1 MDGMPPPADRSR
13 PAERTRASR
22 PYGDVMD
29 LYRESWSWDSVA
41 WGTHCVDCYPGNCP
55 FKVYVKDGIVWREE
69 QAGTFTQIAPGIP
82 DNNPMGCQKGAAW
95 SQQLYSPDRLLYPL
109 KRVGERGGGRWK
121 RISWEQALTE
131 VADAIIDAIREEGPE
146 SILREGTPEIAAV
159 SAAQRFIN
167 LIGGVTTD
175 FDASTND
182 VASGLCE
189 TFGKFNAV
197 SETADWFN
205 SEVILIW
212 HMNPV
217 YTRIP
222 HYHFIAEA
230 RYHGAE
236 VVTIAP
242 DYSPSAIHADLF
254 IPVRPGTDAALNLAI
269 CQTILEED
277 LMDRRFVQEQTDLPL
292 LVRADT
298 GRFLRATDLAAGE
311 REDPEAREDQ
321 FYWWDA
327 LGDRL
332 VPAPRGEL
340 ALNGIDPTLQGRFE
354 VELAGGERVQVAPA
368 LQLLREQV
376 DAQYTP
382 ELATAIC
389 GVHPETIRAL
399 ARKIAAKRTN
409 VMLGASSMKNYHGD
423 LMERSMMLVL
433 ALTGNWGKHGTG
445 PRHWSAGQLDGLA
458 ISMAKRKP
466 GLEGAQEVVMSALGL
481 AQQIIEEDPTLTLE
495 LAVIEYEKRAAR
507 TLGGFT
513 SIGENIIPPAFF
525 WYHHCGYREIW
536 NRREWGDTSM
546 PRSFDEYV
554 AEAVESGWWGVL
566 PELAQRASPKVLI
579 ECGGNMLRRT
589 RGGQTQLL
597 EHLWPKLDLI
607 VNVDLRMSTT
617 ALFSDILLPAANH
630 YEKIGFGIPTPELM
644 NATFSD
650 RAVAPAGEAKDEWE
664 IFKLLSERLSER
676 ASERGTVSYRDW
688 KGNERRLDE
697 VGDAFTLGGEIAD
710 EETLWDDI
718 LRDTVTAAAL
728 PPGTDLSTM
737 REKGFERFIGWGLS
751 AMAQG
756 QASPIEEGEL
766 HVPLRNNTEL
776 KQPYPTVTRRAQ
788 FYIDHPWFLE
798 AGEALPCHK
807 EPPKMGGDYPL
818 YLTSGHPRH
827 SIHAMNITNPVLLQT
842 HRGHPTCFLSPR
854 DAAERKVGDDELVR
868 VHNDFGSFQVRARL
882 SDSVRPGQIILYN
895 GWEPL
900 MHPGWRGGN
909 EVEPGMVKWL
919 HFAAGYGQLNYWPT
933 QWQPVPFDRGV
944 RVDVEKVAP
953 GRG

>member
-1 MDGMPPPADRSR
+1 MSR
-13 PAERTRASR
+13 PAESSRSRAPEPAPGR
-22 PYGDVMD
+22 KPYEGVAD
-29 LYRESWSWDSVA
+29 LYRERWSWDRVA

-55 FKVYVKDGIVWREE
+55 LFVYVKDGIVWREE
-69 QAGTFTQIAPGIP
+69 QAARFEQLDRNVP
-82 DNNPMGCQKGAAW
+82 DNNPMGCQKGLAW

-121 RISWEQALTE
+121 RISWDEALLE
-131 VADAIIDAIREEGPE
+131 IADVIIDTIQQEGPE
-146 SILREGTPEIAAV
+146 AILREGTPEIAAV

-167 LIGGVTTD
+167 LVGGVTTD

-189 TFGKFNAV
+189 TLGKFNAV

-205 SEVILIW
+205 SELILIW

-222 HYHFIAEA
+222 NYHFISEA

-236 VVTIAP
+236 VITIAP
-242 DYSPSAIHADLF
+242 DYSPSAIHADWF
-254 IPVRPGTDAALNLAI
+254 IPLRPGTDAALNLAV
-269 CQTILEED
+269 CQTILAED
-277 LMDRRFVQEQTDLPL
+277 LLERRFVQEQTDLPL
-292 LVRADT
+292 LVRTDND
-298 GRFLRATDLAAGE
+298 RFLRGCDLAADG
-311 REDPEAREDQ
+311 REDQ
-321 FYWWDA
+321 FYWWDSRS
-327 LGDRL
+327 GSPK
-332 VPAPRGEL
+332 PAPRGEL
-340 ALNGIDPTLQGRFE
+340 GLGEAEPALEGRYE
-354 VELAGGERVQVAPA
+354 VRLAGGERVEVAPV
-368 LQLLREQV
+368 LELLRSTL
-376 DAQYTP
+376 DSAYTP
-382 ELATAIC
+382 EQATAIC
-389 GVHPETIRAL
+389 GVHPQSIRML
-399 ARKIAAKRTN
+399 ARKVASRRTN
-409 VMLGASSMKNYHGD
+409 LMLGASSMKNFHGD

-507 TLGGFT
+507 SLGGFT
-513 SIGENIIPPAFF
+513 AIGENILPPAFF

-536 NRREWGDTSM
+536 NRREWGDPSM
-546 PRSFDEYV
+546 RRAFDDYV

-566 PELAQRASPKVLI
+566 PELAERARPRVLI

-597 EHLWPKLDLI
+597 EHLWPKLELI
-607 VNVDLRMSTT
+607 VTVDLRMSTT
-617 ALFSDILLPAANH
+617 AMFSDILLPAANH

-664 IFKLLSERLSER
+664 IFKLLSERLSRR
-676 ASERGTVSYRDW
+676 ALERGLVSYRDW

-697 VGDAFTLGGEIAD
+697 VGAAFTLNGHIAD
-710 EETLWDDI
+710 QETLWDDI
-718 LRDTVTAAAL
+718 LRDTVQAAAL
-728 PPGTDLSTM
+728 PPGTDLASM
-737 REKGFERFIGWGLS
+737 REKGFERFVGWGLS

-756 QASPIEEGEL
+756 QASPLVEGEL
-766 HVPLRNNTEL
+766 HVPLRNHTEL
-776 KQPYPTVTRRAQ
+776 KQPYPTLTRRAQ

-818 YLTSGHPRH
+818 HLTSGHPRH
-827 SIHAMNITNPVLLQT
+827 SIHAMNMTNPVLLQT
-842 HRGHPTCFLSPR
+842 HRGHPTCFLSPH
-854 DAAERKVGDDELVR
+854 DASARGIGDDEPVR
-868 VHNDFGSFQVRARL
+868 VHNDFGSFETRARL
-882 SDSVRPGQIILYN
+882 SASVRPGQIILYN

-933 QWQPVPFDRGV
+933 QWQPVPFDRGTC
-944 RVDVEKVAP
+944 VDVERVGAN
-953 GRG
+953 GG